1 MDDQL
6 LQRSSAMSAKAS
18 YGEYCTSS
26 IAGSL
31 ASANTPFVLPEDYE
45 NNDGN
50 DEYTP
55 PDGSLAD
62 YYDLSKHLDGDRT
75 TLTDSEED
83 KTSNSVKDC
92 ATTSSTELTSSNNAE
107 TPVLSSSR
115 AYFAPSPTARTSS
128 SFSVEN
134 LSAETSTSKD
144 ITTYENDAD
153 LSSLWHSI
161 ADKHL
166 SNDSALD
173 GTAFATLETDMMRRY
188 DNSLIKPASEASA
201 AGLVST
207 ISTSDKSSGHNSN
220 GNYGNDRSKDP
231 RDNASDLASL
241 AGAMAVQ
248 NDEASTAASTG
259 GEDVKMLQMQEIS
272 KAILDEMERMKND
285 PQKNS
290 VSISLSMADG
300 TMVDLRLRWR
310 GNHVKATF
318 GQSASAMQSELENG
332 WGSLSLRAGNMG
344 MNLEAPTFDADENQ
358 LVTATDYYA

>member
-6 LQRSSAMSAKAS
+6 LQRSSASSAKAS

-26 IAGSL
+26 IASSL
-31 ASANTPFVLPEDYE
+31 AGANTPFVLPEDYE
-45 NNDGN
+45 NDDGN
-50 DEYTP
+50 DGYTP

-75 TLTDSEED
+75 TLTDNEED
-83 KTSNSVKDC
+83 STANSVDDC
-92 ATTSSTELTSSNNAE
+92 DTTSPSALASSGNVE

-115 AYFAPSPTARTSS
+115 AYFAPSQVAKAASTI
-128 SFSVEN
+128 SVEN
-134 LSAETSTSKD
+134 LSDDTSTLNNS
-144 ITTYENDAD
+144 TGYESEAD

-166 SNDSALD
+166 SNESSTD

-188 DNSLIKPASEASA
+188 DNSLIKPATETSA

-207 ISTSDKSSGHNSN
+207 ISTSEKSSSHNSN
-220 GNYGNDRSKDP
+220 NNDGNSRSRDP
-231 RDNASDLASL
+231 RDNASDLSAL

-248 NDEASTAASTG
+248 NDDASTPFSTG
-259 GEDVKMLQMQEIS
+259 GDDVKMPKMQEIS

-290 VSISLSMADG
+290 VSISLNMADG
-300 TMVDLRLRWR
+300 TSVDLRLRWR
-310 GNHVKATF
+310 GNHVKASF
-318 GQSASAMQSELENG
+318 GQNASAMQSELENG
-332 WGSLSLRAGNMG
+332 WGSLSLRAGSMG

-358 LVTATDYYA
+358 LVRATDYYA